1 MSTYPRPITPKPKPA
16 PLPKKVKATIP
27 QKSKRKA
34 KPKSKSICVECGEIW
49 RGPEPMHM
57 PTCTQSLRVIRFKKV
72 NKTDKQMYEAA
83 LDDICRLLTA
93 WRDGVMCVIH
103 GNGCGE
109 ISQWGHVIP
118 QGANSYLIYELSN
131 SFRQSDKCNLTH
143 RMVQAPYYDW
153 YKATW
158 GLRAYNMLKE
168 AWQTQKGG
176 RKDLPQLLM
185 QYVDLYMNRHRYS
198 VTNREELVTA
208 GYYGEI
214 IKEAWIK
221 DGRI

>member
-1 MSTYPRPITPKPKPA
+1 MNTYPRPITPKPKPA

-27 QKSKRKA
+27 RKSKRKT

-57 PTCTQSLRVIRFKKV
+57 PTCTKSLRVIRFNKV

-83 LDDICRLLTA
+83 LDEICRLLTA

-103 GNGCGE
+103 GFGCGNTP
-109 ISQWGHVIP
+109 QWGHVVP
-118 QGANSYLIYELSN
+118 QGANSYLVYELGN
-131 SFRQSDKCNLTH
+131 GFQQSDTCNLIH

-153 YKATW
+153 YRNTW
-158 GLRAYNMLKE
+158 GARAYKMLIE

-176 RKDLPQLLM
+176 RKDLASLLLR
-185 QYVDLYMNRHRYS
+185 YVDLYMNRHKYS
-198 VTNREELVTA
+198 ITNKAELVRD

-214 IKEAWIK
+214 IQEAWRK